1 MCWMGAYN
9 RRIKMDEKK
18 ERITITVTPEM
29 RQAVADA
36 AAENERSFSQ
46 MAEIIMR
53 EGLLRFT
60 TKSDK

>member
-9 RRIKMDEKK
+9 RRTKMDEKK

-53 EGLLRFT
+53 EGLMRFT